1 MPESL
6 CRTVYTI
13 GHSNHPI
20 EVLLALLQRHGIT
33 QVVDVR
39 SQPYSRWASQF
50 NRETLQR
57 AVEEA
62 GLRYRFL
69 GDCLGGRPQD
79 PTLYAADS
87 TSEHPRPDYGRM
99 AESHGFVQG
108 LEELMVI
115 AAERPTAVLCSEG
128 DHRQCHRDKLLA
140 PALLQAGW
148 CVQHITPE
156 GETVMASLPPEQLSL
171 F

>member
-1 MPESL
+1 MSESL
-6 CRTVYTI
+6 CRTIYTI

-20 EVLLALLQRHGIT
+20 EVLLKLLHIHGIG

-50 NRETLQR
+50 NREALQR

-62 GLRYRFL
+62 GLRYRFM
-69 GDCLGGRPQD
+69 GGRLGGRPQD
-79 PTLYAADS
+79 PALYAADS

-99 AESHGFVQG
+99 AESHAFVQG
-108 LEELMVI
+108 LEELMAI
-115 AAERPTAVLCSEG
+115 AAEQPTAVLCSEG

-140 PALLQAGW
+140 PALLRAGW

-156 GETVMASLPPEQLSL
+156 GEAVTASLPPEQLSL